1 MGAFKAN
8 RQGNPFLAAR
18 RSLLCQSL
26 RARQRSLEIAKDNAN
41 GLGAHWPSWAAT
53 GIDGRIYAVAYDPEV
68 YDPVSGVWW
77 FLPPLPT
84 SRAYL
89 AGATDRDGQVA
100 DEGHESPH
108 RPGDQ
113 PGGQAI
119 ARAHRRDSKR
129 RANPPRCG

>member
-26 RARQRSLEIAKDNAN
+26 RARQRSLEIAKNNAN

-89 AGATDRDGQVA
+89 AGATDRDGQIYA
-100 DEGHESPH
+100 L
-108 RPGDQ
+108 
-113 PGGQAI
+113 GGCWMI
-119 ARAHRRDSKR
+119 MSGGGFCSSARCLRQ
-129 RANPPRCG
+129 RAETFPVWD